1 MKCFR
6 SRHLPSRCTCSHSP
20 WKATFQLIFDVEAA
34 ADPIGGVPIVA
45 QDPRS
50 RAMVNAVRPAFEQ
63 LEAKEVGH
71 QPAASLHPRT

>member
-1 MKCFR
+1 
-6 SRHLPSRCTCSHSP
+6 
-20 WKATFQLIFDVEAA
+20 LIFDVEAA
-34 ADPIGGVPIVA
+34 AGGVPIVA

-63 LEAKEVGH
+63 LEVKEVGH